1 MTEEYI
7 QGNVKWSDS
16 APFIKTEDD
25 IELIIKECL
34 LRFKNLD
41 LIKYFTL
48 EFDEKQLPVLN

>member
-48 EFDEKQLPVLN
+48 EFDEK